1 MARRIIGIVVL
12 VALCVV
18 GYFYYKHYKEQQQ
31 LAGGDFTC
39 QGCMTPEQQKL
50 YDKED
55 HGETADGQSEHK
67 IRTAR
72 QEDAAGLPE
81 ARAAAGETQPDGAS
95 FSSNGAPLKGQA
107 PMVPTAPI
115 QASPAPGSFAMST
128 QPTTAPYPTS
138 AQTMATPVGMP
149 VSDSQSANAPNGMR
163 FGGSGTYQWYRQ
175 GDLTWRIDT
184 TNGRSCIIY
193 ATLEE
198 WRKNIVYSH
207 GCGRDA

>member
-1 MARRIIGIVVL
+1 MGNRLAMLLVL
-12 VALCVV
+12 ILLCVG
-18 GYFYYKHYKEQQQ
+18 GYYVWHHYHEQKMEYS
-31 LAGGDFTC
+31 GEVTC
-39 QGCMTPEQQKL
+39 QGCMTADEQARF
-50 YDKED
+50 DKED

-128 QPTTAPYPTS
+128 QPTTAPYPPA